1 MIQMPPCHRNTAQCI
16 ILNRLI
22 ENPNNIEIFRK
33 YLPWKYSILSVVGGI
48 SEAQRGAEIPTEGC
62 QNWAGICTISTGDH
76 CYSGYTANINL
87 ITWLSSYSSHQNII
101 ISIQAVNHK
110 ASSDNEIEERET
122 VIQKLEET
130 EQELKVRLM
139 FYLPSYLLNTV
150 AFVFDLNG
158 L

>member
-1 MIQMPPCHRNTAQCI
+1 M
-16 ILNRLI
+16 
-22 ENPNNIEIFRK
+22 
-33 YLPWKYSILSVVGGI
+33 
-48 SEAQRGAEIPTEGC
+48 
-62 QNWAGICTISTGDH
+62 
-76 CYSGYTANINL
+76 
-87 ITWLSSYSSHQNII
+87 I

-130 EQELKVRLM
+130 EHELKVRLM